1 MPRRKKHPR
10 FRGTLGTYKFRQ
22 ALLGDPARH
31 NRFSV
36 LEAEATDDDSSTE
49 PSSRMQDIED
59 SCGNR
64 STQDNSR
71 RELVTINHYKTGH
84 PAIMPSVLSI
94 LSFLC
99 PNLAKSILVDLDVV
113 FVSEIGTAV
122 MEDVGNMNPLL
133 RTLLEMVSEEQISE
147 IPRHGLENLLLE
159 WVFISLKRIT
169 FSMELSLLS
178 IKKDTKLL
186 SRILLRLSE
195 IWSQPEWETNLLDF
209 FNNAQFRTSVYNV
222 VAFFENELTMCTAE
236 NYDGIN
242 HERKL
247 NYSTLTTLIPL
258 LFPLLLELLQY
269 VHSLW
274 TDEVAS
280 NISEELEGAK
290 CIICSEKLCGIVEE
304 TTEIQDMNEEEL
316 LVDEIRE
323 WLEKI
328 RQTGY
333 NVIGMCAS
341 LEGAFCKLLDSFSV
355 CGTLLKDVESMD
367 FRHLTMLIKY
377 TIVPLVKSC
386 PPDLWVE
393 WIDMLLP
400 PVFHYCEETLYS
412 SWCSLLYKDI
422 VSVPDKF
429 CESFSKEMV
438 ENAGKGLLSE
448 LTREASYLLAAMALP
463 EQNGS
468 IVSTADLESTS
479 SSLVGY
485 LLCHDNIRSS
495 ILRLINY
502 IFGYW
507 KDGEARI
514 IAAPFCHSLIQLA
527 IATHN
532 DELLYF
538 VQDDILPKIVQ
549 CLTLEPKSD
558 NNALYLLCEDAYHC
572 MQSQGSAQEG
582 ECNGNTAEIFED
594 WLSKQ
599 MIVARYKYTSSD
611 ELQDMVWIWE
621 IEEEFI
627 AYLHTYVDMLHKVDE
642 IGDTMEDCYL
652 SSPIKFVSK
661 HDTDCCAISHAWAMS
676 TMLSCSG
683 YDESVQELV
692 EDDSEVWSALPGFCR
707 QETLELFCRILDS
720 WEPQFH
726 PLIRQDDKEMLREIA
741 CLLTSREDIHHVQ
754 SFQPVSSD
762 FLLHLQPYAQNY
774 IEVKNASL
782 VTVLVL
788 KVLFLHQYDR
798 VKEQTRLH
806 EAFDIHLA
814 SGALDDFVRR
824 TSSSKDDFIN
834 IILDDDILRSQFTD
848 LDYDLLKLSYEHR
861 DRLESLICE
870 LEAEGFFS
878 VDDDSIEWENEHFS
892 ELVDEFNE
900 HVFAGIHLPKYY
912 VIRGIM
918 VVDGAFCRWMEDRD
932 LFWMETRYYSHCY
945 YDIIQEPVKMLPRH
959 TQPIIGEDL
968 AAWHLPSAAIELM
981 SRSNARLSKRHGVA
995 DAAEFL
1001 SSHSLKA
1008 KRFGDWTL
1016 TRHKAM
1022 GKHFEINDPCIVWN
1036 FQVKSSLGQ
1045 LTTIYLLLS
1054 LSFCNVEPK
1063 N

>member
-71 RELVTINHYKTGH
+71 RELVT
-84 PAIMPSVLSI
+84 
-94 LSFLC
+94 
-99 PNLAKSILVDLDVV
+99 
-113 FVSEIGTAV
+113 

-133 RTLLEMVSEEQISE
+133 RTLLEMGIGEGMGLHLVEENNFLY
-147 IPRHGLENLLLE
+147 GA
-159 WVFISLKRIT
+159 FT
-169 FSMELSLLS
+169 FVVTCPW

-328 RQTGY
+328 RQTG
-333 NVIGMCAS
+333 
-341 LEGAFCKLLDSFSV
+341 
-355 CGTLLKDVESMD
+355 
-367 FRHLTMLIKY
+367 
-377 TIVPLVKSC
+377 C

-438 ENAGKGLLSE
+438 EKAGKGLLSE

-582 ECNGNTAEIFED
+582 ERNGNTAEIFED

-611 ELQDMVWIWE
+611 ELQDMVWIW
-621 IEEEFI
+621 
-627 AYLHTYVDMLHKVDE
+627 
-642 IGDTMEDCYL
+642 EDCYL

-782 VTVLVL
+782 ATVLVL

-824 TSSSKDDFIN
+824 TSSSKDDFIK

-918 VVDGAFCRWMEDRD
+918 DYREMLNMKDSTWDDAFSVVVDGAFCRWMEDRD

-945 YDIIQEPVKMLPRH
+945 YDIIQEPVKMIWRTTGDEMTVGH
-959 TQPIIGEDL
+959 TTR
-968 AAWHLPSAAIELM
+968 M

-1008 KRFGDWTL
+1008 KRSGDWTL
-1016 TRHKAM
+1016 TRHMAM

-1036 FQVKSSLGQ
+1036 FQLWTLNK
-1045 LTTIYLLLS
+1045 I
-1054 LSFCNVEPK
+1054 
-1063 N
+1063 

>member
-59 SCGNR
+59 SCGKR

-71 RELVTINHYKTGH
+71 RELVT
-84 PAIMPSVLSI
+84 
-94 LSFLC
+94 
-99 PNLAKSILVDLDVV
+99 
-113 FVSEIGTAV
+113 

-438 ENAGKGLLSE
+438 EKAGKGLLSE

-774 IEVKNASL
+774 IEVKNARSG
-782 VTVLVL
+782 
-788 KVLFLHQYDR
+788 YDR

-824 TSSSKDDFIN
+824 TNSSKDDFIK

-945 YDIIQEPVKMLPRH
+945 YDIIQEPVKMIWRTTGDEMTVGH
-959 TQPIIGEDL
+959 TTR
-968 AAWHLPSAAIELM
+968 M

-1008 KRFGDWTL
+1008 KRLGTFL
-1016 TRHKAM
+1016 
-1022 GKHFEINDPCIVWN
+1022 F
-1036 FQVKSSLGQ
+1036 SLGVVG
-1045 LTTIYLLLS
+1045 LL
-1054 LSFCNVEPK
+1054 V
-1063 N
+1063 

>member
-59 SCGNR
+59 SCGKR

-71 RELVTINHYKTGH
+71 RELVT
-84 PAIMPSVLSI
+84 
-94 LSFLC
+94 
-99 PNLAKSILVDLDVV
+99 
-113 FVSEIGTAV
+113 

-438 ENAGKGLLSE
+438 EKAGKGLLSE

-676 TMLSCSG
+676 TMLSRKVTSVYCKRETEQKYKFFCKLITFKPYIKCSG

-774 IEVKNASL
+774 IEVKNARSG
-782 VTVLVL
+782 
-788 KVLFLHQYDR
+788 YDR

-824 TSSSKDDFIN
+824 TNSSKDDFIK

-945 YDIIQEPVKMLPRH
+945 YDIIQEPVKMIWRTTGDEMTVGH
-959 TQPIIGEDL
+959 TTR
-968 AAWHLPSAAIELM
+968 M

-1008 KRFGDWTL
+1008 KRLGTFL
-1016 TRHKAM
+1016 
-1022 GKHFEINDPCIVWN
+1022 F
-1036 FQVKSSLGQ
+1036 SLGVVG
-1045 LTTIYLLLS
+1045 LL
-1054 LSFCNVEPK
+1054 V
-1063 N
+1063 

>member
-71 RELVTINHYKTGH
+71 RELVT
-84 PAIMPSVLSI
+84 
-94 LSFLC
+94 
-99 PNLAKSILVDLDVV
+99 
-113 FVSEIGTAV
+113 

-147 IPRHGLENLLLE
+147 IPRHGLENLLL
-159 WVFISLKRIT
+159 VAIYTTVKFNIL
-169 FSMELSLLS
+169 MMLMLSLLPHGIGEGMGLHLVEENNFLYGAFTFVVTCPW

-438 ENAGKGLLSE
+438 EKVGKGLLSE

-479 SSLVGY
+479 SSLVRY

-782 VTVLVL
+782 ATVLVL

-824 TSSSKDDFIN
+824 TSSSKDDFIK

-918 VVDGAFCRWMEDRD
+918 DYQEMLNMKDSTWDDAFSVVVDGAFCRWMEDRD

-945 YDIIQEPVKMLPRH
+945 YDIIQEPVKMVSKLTLVLMH
-959 TQPIIGEDL
+959 ISSVLFL
-968 AAWHLPSAAIELM
+968 APENLETP
-981 SRSNARLSKRHGVA
+981 
-995 DAAEFL
+995 F
-1001 SSHSLKA
+1001 
-1008 KRFGDWTL
+1008 
-1016 TRHKAM
+1016 
-1022 GKHFEINDPCIVWN
+1022 
-1036 FQVKSSLGQ
+1036 
-1045 LTTIYLLLS
+1045 
-1054 LSFCNVEPK
+1054 
-1063 N
+1063 

>member
-71 RELVTINHYKTGH
+71 RELVT
-84 PAIMPSVLSI
+84 
-94 LSFLC
+94 
-99 PNLAKSILVDLDVV
+99 
-113 FVSEIGTAV
+113 

-147 IPRHGLENLLLE
+147 IPRHGLENLLLGIGE
-159 WVFISLKRIT
+159 GMGLHLVEENNFLYGAFT
-169 FSMELSLLS
+169 FVVTCPW

-438 ENAGKGLLSE
+438 EKAGKGLLSE

-676 TMLSCSG
+676 TMLSRKVTSVYCKRETEQKYKFFCKLITFKPYIKCSG

-774 IEVKNASL
+774 IEVKNARSG
-782 VTVLVL
+782 
-788 KVLFLHQYDR
+788 YDR

-848 LDYDLLKLSYEHR
+848 LDYDLLKLSYERRAKLLSKQDQLCLYCKHMKSAVINLQHR

-918 VVDGAFCRWMEDRD
+918 DYREMLNMKDSTWDDAFSVVVDGAFCRWMEDRD

-945 YDIIQEPVKMLPRH
+945 YDIIQEPVKMIWRTTGDEMTVGH
-959 TQPIIGEDL
+959 TTRIIDGNGEFT
-968 AAWHLPSAAIELM
+968 AGM
-981 SRSNARLSKRHGVA
+981 N
-995 DAAEFL
+995 
-1001 SSHSLKA
+1001 
-1008 KRFGDWTL
+1008 
-1016 TRHKAM
+1016 
-1022 GKHFEINDPCIVWN
+1022 
-1036 FQVKSSLGQ
+1036 
-1045 LTTIYLLLS
+1045 
-1054 LSFCNVEPK
+1054 
-1063 N
+1063 

>member
-71 RELVTINHYKTGH
+71 RELVT
-84 PAIMPSVLSI
+84 
-94 LSFLC
+94 
-99 PNLAKSILVDLDVV
+99 
-113 FVSEIGTAV
+113 

-438 ENAGKGLLSE
+438 EKAGKGLLSE

-479 SSLVGY
+479 SSL
-485 LLCHDNIRSS
+485 
-495 ILRLINY
+495 
-502 IFGYW
+502 
-507 KDGEARI
+507 DGEARI

-782 VTVLVL
+782 ATVLVL

-824 TSSSKDDFIN
+824 TSSSKDDFIK

-945 YDIIQEPVKMLPRH
+945 YDIIQEPVKMLKYIHVYPNITSH
-959 TQPIIGEDL
+959 SLQLDMEDYR
-968 AAWHLPSAAIELM
+968 M

-1008 KRFGDWTL
+1008 KR
-1016 TRHKAM
+1016 HMAM

-1036 FQVKSSLGQ
+1036 FQEKSKSLVL
-1045 LTTIYLLLS
+1045 LTSSTKQGS
-1054 LSFCNVEPK
+1054 PA
-1063 N
+1063 

>member
-71 RELVTINHYKTGH
+71 RELVT
-84 PAIMPSVLSI
+84 
-94 LSFLC
+94 
-99 PNLAKSILVDLDVV
+99 
-113 FVSEIGTAV
+113 

-147 IPRHGLENLLLE
+147 IPCHGLENLLL
-159 WVFISLKRIT
+159 VAIYTTVKFNIL
-169 FSMELSLLS
+169 MMLMLSLLPHGIGEGMGLHLVEENNFLYGAFTFVVTCPW

-438 ENAGKGLLSE
+438 EKAGKGLLSE

-582 ECNGNTAEIFED
+582 ERNGNTAEIFED

-782 VTVLVL
+782 ATVLVL

-824 TSSSKDDFIN
+824 TSSSKDDFIK

-878 VDDDSIEWENEHFS
+878 VDDDSIEWDYREMLNMKDSTWDDAFS
-892 ELVDEFNE
+892 V
-900 HVFAGIHLPKYY
+900 
-912 VIRGIM
+912 

-945 YDIIQEPVKMLPRH
+945 YDIIQEPVKMVSKLTLVLMH
-959 TQPIIGEDL
+959 ISSILFL
-968 AAWHLPSAAIELM
+968 APENLETP
-981 SRSNARLSKRHGVA
+981 
-995 DAAEFL
+995 F
-1001 SSHSLKA
+1001 
-1008 KRFGDWTL
+1008 
-1016 TRHKAM
+1016 
-1022 GKHFEINDPCIVWN
+1022 
-1036 FQVKSSLGQ
+1036 
-1045 LTTIYLLLS
+1045 
-1054 LSFCNVEPK
+1054 
-1063 N
+1063 

>member
-1 MPRRKKHPR
+1 MPRKKHPR
-10 FRGTLGTYKFRQ
+10 FGGTLGIKFR
-22 ALLGDPARH
+22 ALVCDPARH

-36 LEAEATDDDSSTE
+36 LEATDDDSSME

-59 SCGNR
+59 NCGNQ

-71 RELVTINHYKTGH
+71 KELV
-84 PAIMPSVLSI
+84 P
-94 LSFLC
+94 
-99 PNLAKSILVDLDVV
+99 
-113 FVSEIGTAV
+113 

-147 IPRHGLENLLLE
+147 IPRHGLEKLLLGIGE
-159 WVFISLKRIT
+159 GMSLHLVEENNFLYEAFT
-169 FSMELSLLS
+169 FVVACPW

-186 SRILLRLSE
+186 SCILLRLSE
-195 IWSQPEWETNLLDF
+195 IWSQPEWETSLLAF

-222 VAFFENELTMCTAE
+222 VAFFEDELTMCTAE
-236 NYDGIN
+236 NSDGIN
-242 HERKL
+242 HEGKL
-247 NYSTLTTLIPL
+247 NYSTLTTLLPL
-258 LFPLLLELLQY
+258 LFPLLLKF

-316 LVDEIRE
+316 IANEIRK

-328 RQTGY
+328 RQSGY
-333 NVIGMCAS
+333 NVIGMCAT
-341 LEGAFCKLLDSFSV
+341 LEGAFCKLLDSISV

-377 TIVPLVKSC
+377 TIVPLVKIC
-386 PPDLWVE
+386 PPDLWAE

-400 PVFHYCEETLYS
+400 PVFHYCEETLYN

-438 ENAGKGLLSE
+438 EKAGKGLLSE

-514 IAAPFCHSLIQLA
+514 IAVPFCHSLIQLA

-549 CLTLEPKSD
+549 CLTLELKSD
-558 NNALYLLCEDAYHC
+558 NNALHLLCKDAYHC
-572 MQSQGSAQEG
+572 MQSQGSAREG

-621 IEEEFI
+621 IEEEFT
-627 AYLHTYVDMLHKVDE
+627 AYLHTYVDMLHKVDG

-661 HDTDCCAISHAWAMS
+661 HDTDCCAISHSWAMS

-741 CLLTSREDIHHVQ
+741 CLLTSREDIHRVQ

-774 IEVKNASL
+774 IEVKNASSG
-782 VTVLVL
+782 
-788 KVLFLHQYDR
+788 YDR

-806 EAFDIHLA
+806 EAFDTHLA
-814 SGALDDFVRR
+814 SGALDDFVRQ
-824 TSSSKDDFIN
+824 TSSSK
-834 IILDDDILRSQFTD
+834 FTD
-848 LDYDLLKLSYEHR
+848 LDYDLLKLSHEHR

-870 LEAEGFFS
+870 LEAEGFFRL
-878 VDDDSIEWENEHFS
+878 DDDSIEWENEHFS

-918 VVDGAFCRWMEDRD
+918 VVGGAFCRWMEDRD

-945 YDIIQEPVKMLPRH
+945 YDIIQEPVKM
-959 TQPIIGEDL
+959 D
-968 AAWHLPSAAIELM
+968 
-981 SRSNARLSKRHGVA
+981 
-995 DAAEFL
+995 
-1001 SSHSLKA
+1001 
-1008 KRFGDWTL
+1008 
-1016 TRHKAM
+1016 
-1022 GKHFEINDPCIVWN
+1022 
-1036 FQVKSSLGQ
+1036 
-1045 LTTIYLLLS
+1045 
-1054 LSFCNVEPK
+1054 
-1063 N
+1063 

>member
-59 SCGNR
+59 SCGKR

-71 RELVTINHYKTGH
+71 RELVT
-84 PAIMPSVLSI
+84 
-94 LSFLC
+94 
-99 PNLAKSILVDLDVV
+99 
-113 FVSEIGTAV
+113 

-438 ENAGKGLLSE
+438 EKAGKGLLSE

-479 SSLVGY
+479 SSL
-485 LLCHDNIRSS
+485 
-495 ILRLINY
+495 
-502 IFGYW
+502 
-507 KDGEARI
+507 
-514 IAAPFCHSLIQLA
+514 
-527 IATHN
+527 
-532 DELLYF
+532 
-538 VQDDILPKIVQ
+538 
-549 CLTLEPKSD
+549 
-558 NNALYLLCEDAYHC
+558 
-572 MQSQGSAQEG
+572 GSAQEG

-774 IEVKNASL
+774 IEVKNARSG
-782 VTVLVL
+782 
-788 KVLFLHQYDR
+788 YDR

-824 TSSSKDDFIN
+824 TNSSKDDFIK

-945 YDIIQEPVKMLPRH
+945 YDIIQEPVKMIWRTTGDEMTVGH
-959 TQPIIGEDL
+959 TTR
-968 AAWHLPSAAIELM
+968 M

-1008 KRFGDWTL
+1008 KRLGTFL
-1016 TRHKAM
+1016 
-1022 GKHFEINDPCIVWN
+1022 F
-1036 FQVKSSLGQ
+1036 SLGVVG
-1045 LTTIYLLLS
+1045 LL
-1054 LSFCNVEPK
+1054 V
-1063 N
+1063 

>member
-71 RELVTINHYKTGH
+71 RELVT
-84 PAIMPSVLSI
+84 
-94 LSFLC
+94 
-99 PNLAKSILVDLDVV
+99 
-113 FVSEIGTAV
+113 

-438 ENAGKGLLSE
+438 EKAGKGLLSE

-468 IVSTADLESTS
+468 I
-479 SSLVGY
+479 
-485 LLCHDNIRSS
+485 
-495 ILRLINY
+495 
-502 IFGYW
+502 
-507 KDGEARI
+507 DGEARI

-676 TMLSCSG
+676 TMLSRKVTSVYCKRETEQKYKFFCKLITFKPYIKCSG

-782 VTVLVL
+782 ATVLVL

-824 TSSSKDDFIN
+824 TSSSKDDFIK

-945 YDIIQEPVKMLPRH
+945 YDIIQEPVKMKQTHP
-959 TQPIIGEDL
+959 QV
-968 AAWHLPSAAIELM
+968 AKKM

-1008 KRFGDWTL
+1008 KR
-1016 TRHKAM
+1016 HMAM

-1036 FQVKSSLGQ
+1036 FQEKSKSLVL
-1045 LTTIYLLLS
+1045 LTSSTKQGS
-1054 LSFCNVEPK
+1054 PA
-1063 N
+1063 